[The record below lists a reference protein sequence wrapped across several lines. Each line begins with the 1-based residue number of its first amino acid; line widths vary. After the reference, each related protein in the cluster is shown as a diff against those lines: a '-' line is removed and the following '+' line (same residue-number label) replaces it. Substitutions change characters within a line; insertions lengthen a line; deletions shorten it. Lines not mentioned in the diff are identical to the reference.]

1 MREQLAMPSGLI
13 WKRGR
18 STPAGTIDIAA
29 AISAHHAQ
37 VALAPPPAPVPSSSL
52 VPAPPLELLHSAL
65 VDQQHQWWQWPLSVW
80 WRASYRYLM
89 VAVRPPSVP
98 MATRLRTVLRLSYSG
113 MLAQISR
120 VKRGG
125 QQLSDYW
132 YQSVLWLQLSIEQP
146 LAFTFRMSGLLAMG
160 TSVAIFMLLAGPI
173 IILESQSLVA
183 QGAAAMPKW
192 LAPTSTPAP
201 AAAPTPA
208 PVITDPA
215 EQFSLRIPDLG
226 INSVVIPDVDIY
238 DSKIYLAALK
248 EGIAQAKGSGF
259 PGQTEHNRTIF
270 LFAHSTD
277 SPLNILKY
285 NAQFFALKDAKIG
298 QKVVIRFWGR
308 DYTYSIQ
315 EKRVVAATDTSFLI
329 PQTDH
334 EQLILQ
340 TCWPPGTS
348 DKRLLILAVPS
359 DNG

>member
-13 WKRGR
+13 WQRGR

-37 VALAPPPAPVPSSSL
+37 VALALPPAPIPSSAL
-52 VPAPPLELLHSAL
+52 VPTPPLELLHSAL

-98 MATRLRTVLRLSYSG
+98 IATRLRDSW
-113 MLAQISR
+113 
-120 VKRGG
+120 

-192 LAPTSTPAP
+192 LTPTSTPAP

-208 PVITDPA
+208 PVITDPS

-226 INSVVIPDVDIY
+226 INSVVIPNVDIY

-248 EGIAQAKGSGF
+248 EGVAQAKGSGF

-298 QKVVIRFWGR
+298 QTVVIRFWGR
-308 DYTYSIQ
+308 DYTYTIQ

-348 DKRLLILAVPS
+348 DKRLLIIATPLQP
-359 DNG
+359 